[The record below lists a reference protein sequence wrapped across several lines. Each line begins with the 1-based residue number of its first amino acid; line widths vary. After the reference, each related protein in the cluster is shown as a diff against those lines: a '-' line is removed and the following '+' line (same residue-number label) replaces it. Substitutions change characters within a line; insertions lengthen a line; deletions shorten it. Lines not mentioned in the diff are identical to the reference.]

1 MRKAALQAGE
11 EIPTDEQILQ
21 KFIRDGKLTAA
32 GELVEKKKKGTIPKP
47 IVPSQP
53 QKHTL
58 TKSSHNGSP
67 GTNDEQPQSLL
78 MSKEITDL
86 MKDALLH
93 GKDIPSNI
101 LYLLAVQSF
110 MQNPSPQWFAA
121 IQSFMK
127 DKDKIQTTEAKTTTK
142 PLLYMRPAAF
152 HPKQHQVVEAI
163 KNPKIKLI
171 FVEGC
176 QRSGKSTSVF
186 AGLHELT
193 LESDHPLRIALLA
206 GKGGRNG
213 RDGGSKGILA
223 DVLRDPI
230 LQEVNGKVLNFAS
243 KTTESILWNSG
254 SELVAMELTVASI
267 KGGDKEI
274 VWIDELDV
282 AISEGQDK
290 REAVVSA
297 VNTMLATKDF
307 KLILSSNLDKG
318 IYQILRDEILKIN
331 SENVVSISIT
341 KEDCPHLNNN
351 HTDDNYTIA
360 KTISDALLGKG
371 FGQMRLQGIMTSDGA
386 VFDFQ
391 SIEDAFNGYYPFMA
405 INKHK
410 GIRVAFLDPSG
421 TVHDF
426 GFVIFEYSPTSG
438 EVWEIHARQWKLGD
452 GSGETWTPQ
461 RVDEYLYQKCV
472 EFNVKLFGVEA
483 NSGGQNIMLRL
494 KQRGI
499 KCVCKTW
506 DGDTKLTSQENYIRI
521 FRHFLDERK
530 IYFCNEQLRSQ
541 LTIYEPKK
549 NKEQCKGDVAD
560 AAINCLWWLVGGIRY
575 LRTLNPQLPLQQIR
589 EEEQF
594 GAI

>member
-243 KTTESILWNSG
+243 KTT
-254 SELVAMELTVASI
+254 
-267 KGGDKEI
+267 
-274 VWIDELDV
+274 
-282 AISEGQDK
+282 
-290 REAVVSA
+290 
-297 VNTMLATKDF
+297 
-307 KLILSSNLDKG
+307 
-318 IYQILRDEILKIN
+318 
-331 SENVVSISIT
+331 
-341 KEDCPHLNNN
+341 
-351 HTDDNYTIA
+351 
-360 KTISDALLGKG
+360 
-371 FGQMRLQGIMTSDGA
+371 
-386 VFDFQ
+386 
-391 SIEDAFNGYYPFMA
+391 
-405 INKHK
+405 
-410 GIRVAFLDPSG
+410 
-421 TVHDF
+421 
-426 GFVIFEYSPTSG
+426 
-438 EVWEIHARQWKLGD
+438 
-452 GSGETWTPQ
+452 
-461 RVDEYLYQKCV
+461 
-472 EFNVKLFGVEA
+472 
-483 NSGGQNIMLRL
+483 
-494 KQRGI
+494 
-499 KCVCKTW
+499 
-506 DGDTKLTSQENYIRI
+506 
-521 FRHFLDERK
+521 
-530 IYFCNEQLRSQ
+530 
-541 LTIYEPKK
+541 
-549 NKEQCKGDVAD
+549 
-560 AAINCLWWLVGGIRY
+560 
-575 LRTLNPQLPLQQIR
+575 
-589 EEEQF
+589 
-594 GAI
+594 